1 MQKYIFL
8 QLNSKKGTKVYFT
21 KSGVI
26 QSVASETVIEA
37 VSKEK
42 AIELLTNG
50 GFDFSTSSLVPNSEV
65 LYSYDK
71 SVLSLEEWQ
80 ENVIF
85 NAIGYEFISKD
96 ERVDALCIINKY
108 SDDIALI
115 ENEVIEN
122 TLGYKLALA
131 SQL

>member
-37 VSKEK
+37 VSKDK

-50 GFDFSTSSLVPNSEV
+50 GFDFSTSSLVLNSEV

-96 ERVDALCIINKY
+96 ERVDAL
-108 SDDIALI
+108 
-115 ENEVIEN
+115 
-122 TLGYKLALA
+122 
-131 SQL
+131 